1 MTKKKLS
8 PLEVILKK
16 LTVLANGTF
25 ASKAELTQATII
37 PVDIDKLTPSST
49 FIKNNI
55 LFINGV
61 GYRAVRN
68 TREFPVVLL
77 VEDGHIV
84 YDEDENGNIAFV
96 VEDYT
101 LSQDWEKWTDAGI
114 PRTLQLMTDD
124 QNTFMAN
131 ERAQMAEFKQEIRND
146 AARLIALAAA
156 SIKPSTKF
164 TSSSGA
170 QYTAEQL
177 LQAMTELMDKRVVA
191 DPITE

>member
-16 LTVLANGTF
+16 LTVLVNGTF

-49 FIKNNI
+49 FIQNNI

-96 VEDYT
+96 VKDYT

-114 PRTLQLMTDD
+114 PRTLQQMTDD

-131 ERAQMAEFKQEIRND
+131 ERAQMAAFKQEIRND
-146 AARLIALAAA
+146 ATQLIALAAD
-156 SIKPSTKF
+156 SIKSSTKF
-164 TSSSGA
+164 TSSSGT